1 MTKLTSVLL
10 GLVLAVMGVLGITG
24 LMPMF
29 QTNPIYVNI
38 AEIVLGGLGLA
49 VGIYSR
55 KSNKHDQEK
64 KELSRQT
71 KEEAARQRKENDQL
85 RKRNEQQQQE
95 NEQLRK
101 KKD

>member
-10 GLVLAVMGVLGITG
+10 GVVLAAMGILGITG

-38 AEIVLGGLGLA
+38 AEIVLGGLGLV

-55 KSNKHDQEK
+55 KSNIHDQK
-64 KELSRQT
+64 AKELSRQT
-71 KEEAARQRKENDQL
+71 KEESARQRKENDQL
-85 RKRNEQQQQE
+85 RKRNDQQQQE
-95 NEQLRK
+95 NDQLRK